1 MQELEIREAAPGDMP
16 AIEAVFRSHKPE
28 YDWKFAKRY
37 FRSYFS
43 TPELHARELVLV
55 GISGGR
61 VVALI
66 GYLKDR
72 REAPGIFWLGWYY
85 VHNDEAGHG
94 FGKRLLDHVV
104 RELKTRGARKLYTD
118 TSSWKFY
125 DRAHHR
131 YRELGFKEEATLRD
145 YYEEGEHQV
154 IYGMD
159 LT

>member
-1 MQELEIREAAPGDMP
+1 MPKFEIRAARPEDLSS
-16 AIEAVFRSHKPE
+16 IEAVFKSHKID

-37 FRSYFS
+37 YQAYFS
-43 TPELHARELVLV
+43 KPVMDDQDVVLV
-55 GISGGR
+55 AVSEDR
-61 VVALI
+61 VAGVI
-66 GYLKDR
+66 GYLHDW
-72 REAPGIFWLGWYY
+72 REARGIFWLGWFY
-85 VHNDEAGHG
+85 VHKEERGNNV
-94 FGKRLLDHVV
+94 GKKLLDHVIAEV
-104 RELKTRGARKLYTD
+104 KKRGARKLYTD

-145 YYEEGEHQV
+145 FYEKGEHQV